1 MVLNLQLWSC
11 SSWGPALVQMEPQ
24 VTSCGRKGTIQS
36 ETSDVTKSWE
46 YNEFIWLNGVWDDR
60 SHPQNRMIAW
70 LYSNWTDLNA
80 ALLCFAHGMFS
91 QLNIAQAWTP
101 RQNENQWPFF
111 KAMAHRQE
119 ISLDLRFET
128 EVDVFQLMNYAYGP
142 RCPDVEYVW
151 ICWFLHACSMC
162 MTMTSPPDS
171 APNFGS
177 KRRTRIA
184 KMQFSMLTRMVESVS
199 LEASQRNKEVEKKQK
214 KTPKLTGPKWLD
226 LNKMICIFL

>member
-1 MVLNLQLWSC
+1 MLQLTAQH
-11 SSWGPALVQMEPQ
+11 SSSMNTEHPDKIRTNDPFSRLWL
-24 VTSCGRKGTIQS
+24 TGRK
-36 ETSDVTKSWE
+36 
-46 YNEFIWLNGVWDDR
+46 L
-60 SHPQNRMIAW
+60 
-70 LYSNWTDLNA
+70 
-80 ALLCFAHGMFS
+80 ALT
-91 QLNIAQAWTP
+91 W
-101 RQNENQWPFF
+101 
-111 KAMAHRQE
+111 
-119 ISLDLRFET
+119 DLRRKSH
-128 EVDVFQLMNYAYGP
+128 VFQLINYAYGP

-226 LNKMICIFL
+226 LNKIICIFSLSV